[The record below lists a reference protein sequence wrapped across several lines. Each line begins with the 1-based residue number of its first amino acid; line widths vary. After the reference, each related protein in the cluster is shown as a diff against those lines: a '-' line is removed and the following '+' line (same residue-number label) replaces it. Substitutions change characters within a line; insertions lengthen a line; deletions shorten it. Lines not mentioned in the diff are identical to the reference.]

1 MKNYYTT
8 LSEEILSLA
17 KSGKDTVTLRR
28 QLFYIRQAKLEKSL
42 NTDDLK
48 KTFWINIYN
57 AFYLINLKETKQGK
71 EIFNLKRIKI
81 ARAVFSLN
89 DIEHGIL
96 RKYKFRIG
104 FGYITNP
111 FYSDFIKTLAV
122 NKVDY
127 RIHFALRSINLEKK
141 TIDYFDCEE
150 IEKQLTIVTKDFIR
164 LETEFDNESKTIRAS
179 DFLLSYLRDF
189 GGKKS
194 VKKLLETVFE
204 RDLNEYKLRFKTYKR
219 TEKLQRVS

>member
-8 LSEEILSLA
+8 LSEEILSVA

-28 QLFYIRQAKLEKSL
+28 QLFYIRQAKLEQSL
-42 NTDDLK
+42 NTDELK

-57 AFYLINLKETKQGK
+57 AFYLITLNETKLGK

-81 ARAVFSLN
+81 ACAVFSLN

-104 FGYITNP
+104 YGYITNP
-111 FYSDFIKTLAV
+111 FYSSFIKTLAV

-127 RIHFALRSINLEKK
+127 RIHFALRSLELEKK
-141 TIDYFDCEE
+141 TIDCFDCEE
-150 IEKQLTIVTKDFIR
+150 IEKQLTEVTNDFIR
-164 LETEFDNESKTIRAS
+164 LETEFDHESKTIRVSA
-179 DFLLSYLRDF
+179 FLLSYLRDF
-189 GGKKS
+189 GGKKT
-194 VKKLLETVFE
+194 VKKLLETIFE
-204 RDLNEYKLRFKTYKR
+204 RDLKEYKLRFKTYKR
-219 TEKLQRVS
+219 TEKLLQLS

>member
-8 LSEEILSLA
+8 LSEEILSVA

-57 AFYLINLKETKQGK
+57 AFYLINLKEKKLGK

-104 FGYITNP
+104 YGYITNP
-111 FYSDFIKTLAV
+111 FYSDFIKKLAV
-122 NKVDY
+122 SKVDY
-127 RIHFALRSINLEKK
+127 RIHFALRSLELEKN
-141 TIDYFDCEE
+141 TINCFDCEE
-150 IEKQLTIVTKDFIR
+150 IEKQLTEVTNDFIR
-164 LETEFDNESKTIRAS
+164 LETEFNHESKTIRVSA
-179 DFLLSYLRDF
+179 FLLSYLRDF
-189 GGKKS
+189 GGKKN
-194 VKKLLETVFE
+194 VKNLLETIFE
-204 RDLNEYKLRFKTYKR
+204 RDLKEYKLRFKTYKR
-219 TEKLQRVS
+219 TEKLLQVS

>member
-8 LSEEILSLA
+8 LSEEILSVA

-57 AFYLINLKETKQGK
+57 AFYLINLKEKKLGK

-104 FGYITNP
+104 YGYITNP
-111 FYSDFIKTLAV
+111 FYSDFIKKLAV
-122 NKVDY
+122 SKVDY
-127 RIHFALRSINLEKK
+127 RIHFALRSLELEKN
-141 TIDYFDCEE
+141 TINCFDCEE
-150 IEKQLTIVTKDFIR
+150 IE
-164 LETEFDNESKTIRAS
+164 
-179 DFLLSYLRDF
+179 
-189 GGKKS
+189 
-194 VKKLLETVFE
+194 
-204 RDLNEYKLRFKTYKR
+204 
-219 TEKLQRVS
+219 

>member
-1 MKNYYTT
+1 VKNYYTT

-81 ARAVFSLN
+81 ARAIFSLN

>member
-8 LSEEILSLA
+8 LSEEILSVA

-28 QLFYIRQAKLEKSL
+28 QLFYIRQAKLEQSL
-42 NTDDLK
+42 NTDELK

-57 AFYLINLKETKQGK
+57 AFYLITLKETKLGK

-104 FGYITNP
+104 YGYITNP
-111 FYSDFIKTLAV
+111 FYSSFIKTLAV

-127 RIHFALRSINLEKK
+127 RIHFALRSLELEKK
-141 TIDYFDCEE
+141 TIDCFDCEE
-150 IEKQLTIVTKDFIR
+150 IEKQLTEVTNDFIR
-164 LETEFDNESKTIRAS
+164 LETEFDHESKTIRVSA
-179 DFLLSYLRDF
+179 FLLSYLRDF
-189 GGKKS
+189 GGKKT
-194 VKKLLETVFE
+194 VKKLLETIFE
-204 RDLNEYKLRFKTYKR
+204 RDLKEYKLRFKTYKR
-219 TEKLQRVS
+219 TEKLLQLS

>member
-81 ARAVFSLN
+81 ARAIFSLN

>member
-81 ARAVFSLN
+81 ARAIFSLN

-122 NKVDY
+122 SKVDY

-204 RDLNEYKLRFKTYKR
+204 RDLKEYKLRFKTYKK

>member
-81 ARAVFSLN
+81 ARAIFSLN

-122 NKVDY
+122 SKVDY

>member
-8 LSEEILSLA
+8 LSEEILSVA
-17 KSGKDTVTLRR
+17 KSGKDTVTLQR
-28 QLFYIRQAKLEKSL
+28 QLFYIRQAKLEQSL
-42 NTDDLK
+42 NTDELK

-57 AFYLINLKETKQGK
+57 AFYLITLKETKLGK

-104 FGYITNP
+104 YGYITNP
-111 FYSDFIKTLAV
+111 FYSSFIKTLAV

-127 RIHFALRSINLEKK
+127 RIHFALRSLELEKK
-141 TIDYFDCEE
+141 TIDCFDCEE
-150 IEKQLTIVTKDFIR
+150 IEKQLTEVTTDFIR
-164 LETEFDNESKTIRAS
+164 LETEFNHESKIIRVSA
-179 DFLLSYLRDF
+179 FLLSYLRDF
-189 GGKKS
+189 GGKKT
-194 VKKLLETVFE
+194 VKNLLETIFE
-204 RDLNEYKLRFKTYKR
+204 RDLKEYKLRFKTYKR
-219 TEKLQRVS
+219 TEKLLQFS

>member
-194 VKKLLETVFE
+194 LKKLLETVFE

>member
-8 LSEEILSLA
+8 LSEEILSVA
-17 KSGKDTVTLRR
+17 NSGKDTITLRR

-42 NTDDLK
+42 DTDDLK
-48 KTFWINIYN
+48 KTFWLNIYK
-57 AFYLINLKETKQGK
+57 AFYLITLKDTKLGK

-104 FGYITNP
+104 YGYITNP

-122 NKVDY
+122 SRVDY
-127 RIHFALRSINLEKK
+127 RIHFALRSLNLEKN

-150 IEKQLTIVTKDFIR
+150 IEKQLTVLTKDFIK
-164 LETEFDNESKTIRAS
+164 LETEIDNESKTIRVS

-194 VKKLLETVFE
+194 VKKLLETIFE
-204 RDLNEYKLRFKTYKR
+204 RDLEEYKLRFKTYKR
-219 TEKLQRVS
+219 TEKLLKVS

>member
-8 LSEEILSLA
+8 LSEEILSVA
-17 KSGKDTVTLRR
+17 KSGKDTIALRR
-28 QLFYIRQAKLEKSL
+28 QLFYIRKVKLEKSL

-57 AFYLINLKETKQGK
+57 AFYLINLTEAKQGK

-96 RKYKFRIG
+96 RKYKFKIG

-111 FYSDFIKTLAV
+111 FYSHFIKTLAV
-122 NKVDY
+122 SKVDY
-127 RIHFALRSINLEKK
+127 RIHFALRSICLEKK
-141 TIDYFDCEE
+141 TIDYFDYEE
-150 IEKQLTIVTKDFIR
+150 IDKQLTIVTKDFIH
-164 LETEFDNESKTIRAS
+164 LETEFDNESKIIRAS
-179 DFLLSYLRDF
+179 DFLLSYLSDF
-189 GGKKS
+189 GGKNS
-194 VKKLLETVFE
+194 VKQLLETIFE
-204 RDLNEYKLRFKTYKR
+204 RDLKEYKLRFKT
-219 TEKLQRVS
+219 

>member
-1 MKNYYTT
+1 VKNYYTT

-81 ARAVFSLN
+81 ARAIFSLN

-122 NKVDY
+122 SKVDY

>member
-8 LSEEILSLA
+8 LSEEILSVA
-17 KSGKDTVTLRR
+17 NSGKDTITLRR

-42 NTDDLK
+42 DTDDLK
-48 KTFWINIYN
+48 KTFWLNIYK
-57 AFYLINLKETKQGK
+57 AFHLIALKETKQAK

-122 NKVDY
+122 SRVDY

-150 IEKQLTIVTKDFIR
+150 IEKQLTIVTKDFIK
-164 LETEFDNESKTIRAS
+164 LETEIDNESKTIRVS
-179 DFLLSYLRDF
+179 DFLLSYLKDF

-194 VKKLLETVFE
+194 VKKILETIFE
-204 RDLNEYKLRFKTYKR
+204 RDLDEFKLRFKTYKR
-219 TEKLQRVS
+219 TEKLLTVT

>member
-81 ARAVFSLN
+81 ARAIFSLN

-122 NKVDY
+122 SKVDY

-204 RDLNEYKLRFKTYKR
+204 RDLKEYKLRFKTYKR

>member
-1 MKNYYTT
+1 VKNYYTT
-8 LSEEILSLA
+8 LSEEILSVA

-28 QLFYIRQAKLEKSL
+28 QLFYIRQAKLEQSL
-42 NTDDLK
+42 NTDELK

-57 AFYLINLKETKQGK
+57 AFYLITLKETKLGK

-104 FGYITNP
+104 YGYITNP
-111 FYSDFIKTLAV
+111 FYSSFIKTLAV

-127 RIHFALRSINLEKK
+127 RIHFALRSLELEKK
-141 TIDYFDCEE
+141 TIDCFDCEE
-150 IEKQLTIVTKDFIR
+150 IEKQLTEVTNDFIR
-164 LETEFDNESKTIRAS
+164 LETEFDHESKTIRVSA
-179 DFLLSYLRDF
+179 FLLSYLRDF
-189 GGKKS
+189 GGKKT
-194 VKKLLETVFE
+194 VKKLLETIFE
-204 RDLNEYKLRFKTYKR
+204 RDLKEYKLRFKTYKR
-219 TEKLQRVS
+219 TEKLLQLS

>member
-81 ARAVFSLN
+81 ARAIFSLN

-150 IEKQLTIVTKDFIR
+150 IEKQLTIVTKDFIC

>member
-8 LSEEILSLA
+8 LSEEILSVA
-17 KSGKDTVTLRR
+17 KSGKDTVSLRR
-28 QLFYIRQAKLEKSL
+28 QLFYIRQAKLEESL

-57 AFYLINLKETKQGK
+57 AFYLITLKETKKGK
-71 EIFNLKRIKI
+71 DIFNLKRIKI
-81 ARAVFSLN
+81 ARAIFSLN

-111 FYSDFIKTLAV
+111 FYSDFIKKLAV
-122 NKVDY
+122 SKVDY
-127 RIHFALRSINLEKK
+127 RIHFALRSLELEKK
-141 TIDYFDCEE
+141 TIDCFDCEE
-150 IEKQLTIVTKDFIR
+150 IENQLTIVTNDFISI
-164 LETEFDNESKTIRAS
+164 ETEFDNESKTIKAS
-179 DFLLSYLRDF
+179 DFLLSYSRDF

-194 VKKLLETVFE
+194 VKKLLETIFE
-204 RDLNEYKLRFKTYKR
+204 RDLKEYKLRFKTYKR
-219 TEKLQRVS
+219 AENY

>member
-8 LSEEILSLA
+8 LSEEILSVA
-17 KSGKDTVTLRR
+17 NSGKDTIKLRR
-28 QLFYIRQAKLEKSL
+28 QLFYIRQTKLEKSL

-57 AFYLINLKETKQGK
+57 AFYLITLKDTKLGK

-104 FGYITNP
+104 YGYITNP

-127 RIHFALRSINLEKK
+127 RIHFALRSLILEKN

-150 IEKQLTIVTKDFIR
+150 IEKQLTVLTKDFIK
-164 LETEFDNESKTIRAS
+164 LETEIDNESKTIRVS
-179 DFLLSYLRDF
+179 DFLLSYLKDF

-194 VKKLLETVFE
+194 VKKILETIFE
-204 RDLNEYKLRFKTYKR
+204 RDLDEFKLRFKTYKR
-219 TEKLQRVS
+219 TEKLLTVT

>member
-8 LSEEILSLA
+8 LSEEILSVA
-17 KSGKDTVTLRR
+17 NSGKDTITLRR
-28 QLFYIRQAKLEKSL
+28 QLFYIRQVKLEKSL
-42 NTDDLK
+42 DTDDLK
-48 KTFWINIYN
+48 KTFWLNIYK
-57 AFYLINLKETKQGK
+57 AFHLIALKETKQAK

-81 ARAVFSLN
+81 ACAVFSLN

-96 RKYKFRIG
+96 RKYKFKIG

-127 RIHFALRSINLEKK
+127 RIHFALRSLILEKN

-150 IEKQLTIVTKDFIR
+150 IEKQLTVLTKDFIK
-164 LETEFDNESKTIRAS
+164 LETEIDNESKTIRVS
-179 DFLLSYLRDF
+179 DFLLSYLKDF

-194 VKKLLETVFE
+194 VKKILETIFE
-204 RDLNEYKLRFKTYKR
+204 RDLDEFKLRFKTYKR
-219 TEKLQRVS
+219 TEKLLTVT

>member
-8 LSEEILSLA
+8 LSEEILSVA

-42 NTDDLK
+42 NTDELK

-57 AFYLINLKETKQGK
+57 AFYLITLKETKLGK

-81 ARAVFSLN
+81 SRAIFSLN

-104 FGYITNP
+104 YGYITNP
-111 FYSDFIKTLAV
+111 FYSNFIKTLAV

-127 RIHFALRSINLEKK
+127 RIHFALRSLELKKK
-141 TIDYFDCEE
+141 TIDCFNYEE
-150 IEKQLTIVTKDFIR
+150 IEKQLTEVTNDFIR
-164 LETEFDNESKTIRAS
+164 LETEFDHESKTIRVSA
-179 DFLLSYLRDF
+179 FLLSYLRDF
-189 GGKKS
+189 GGKKT
-194 VKKLLETVFE
+194 VKKLLETIFE
-204 RDLNEYKLRFKTYKR
+204 RDLKEYKLRFKNYKR
-219 TEKLQRVS
+219 TEKLLQVS

>member
-8 LSEEILSLA
+8 LSEEILSVA
-17 KSGKDTVTLRR
+17 KSGKDTLPLRR

-57 AFYLINLKETKQGK
+57 AFYLITLKETKQGK

-111 FYSDFIKTLAV
+111 FYSNLIKTLAV
-122 NKVDY
+122 SKVDY
-127 RIHFALRSINLEKK
+127 RIHFALRSLDLEKK

-179 DFLLSYLRDF
+179 DFLLSYSRDF

-194 VKKLLETVFE
+194 VKKLLETIFE
-204 RDLNEYKLRFKTYKR
+204 RDLKEYKLRFKTYKR
-219 TEKLQRVS
+219 TEKLLKVS

>member
-1 MKNYYTT
+1 VKNYYTT

-81 ARAVFSLN
+81 ARAIFSLN

-122 NKVDY
+122 SKVDY

-150 IEKQLTIVTKDFIR
+150 IEEQLTIVTKDFIC

>member
-8 LSEEILSLA
+8 LSEEILSVA

-28 QLFYIRQAKLEKSL
+28 QLFYIRQAKLEQSL
-42 NTDDLK
+42 NTDELK

-57 AFYLINLKETKQGK
+57 AFYLITLKETKLGK

-81 ARAVFSLN
+81 ACAVFSLN

-104 FGYITNP
+104 YGYITNP
-111 FYSDFIKTLAV
+111 FYSSFIKTLAV

-127 RIHFALRSINLEKK
+127 RIHFALRSLELEKK
-141 TIDYFDCEE
+141 TIDCFDCEE
-150 IEKQLTIVTKDFIR
+150 IEKQLTEVTNAFIR
-164 LETEFDNESKTIRAS
+164 LETEFDHESKTIRVSA
-179 DFLLSYLRDF
+179 FLLSYLRDF
-189 GGKKS
+189 GGKKT
-194 VKKLLETVFE
+194 VKKLLETIFE
-204 RDLNEYKLRFKTYKR
+204 RDLKEYKLRFKTYKR
-219 TEKLQRVS
+219 TEKLLQLS